1 MWEAGLGGNLIQDS
15 HPPPHP
21 PSTAQA
27 LESQGPSLGLSAN
40 WDAAEKR

>member
-1 MWEAGLGGNLIQDS
+1 MWEVGLGGNLIQDS
-15 HPPPHP
+15 HPPP